1 MALSP
6 KERENIVEEETLRFE
21 TRQNLHS
28 ARCSRGHGRRFGW
41 LWLLAFFALGFAVHG
56 LCSRACPWE
65 GGMYS
70 GHCMYGAGMTPQY
83 GQAAAGAAGTGAP
96 DQAKP

>member
-6 KERENIVEEETLRFE
+6 KEREKIVEEETLRFE

-28 ARCSRGHGRRFGW
+28 ARCSRSHGRRFGW
-41 LWLLAFFALGFAVHG
+41 LWLLAFFILGYAVHG

-65 GGMYS
+65 GG
-70 GHCMYGAGMTPQY
+70 GHCMYAAGMTPQD
-83 GQAAAGAAGTGAP
+83 GQTTDGAAGNGAT

>member
-6 KERENIVEEETLRFE
+6 KERESIVEEETLRFE

-41 LWLLAFFALGFAVHG
+41 PWLLAFFILGYAVHG
-56 LCSRACPWE
+56 LCGRACPWE
-65 GGMYS
+65 GGMLS
-70 GHCMYGAGMTPQY
+70 GHCMYSGGMAPQD
-83 GQAAAGAAGTGAP
+83 GQAAPSTGAP
-96 DQAKP
+96 DQSKP